1 MDQILVLIVIGAIA
15 GILSGMFGIGGGA
28 IIVPSLVIFL
38 GYSQTLA
45 TGTSLAALLLPVGI
59 FGCVAYYNNGK
70 LKIYPALA
78 VAFGL
83 LLASWFGATLALNLP
98 EQTLKQMYG
107 VLLLVMSWRYIAPRQ
122 LLAERR
128 GEKVPVPEAQ
138 EVDPRSPQILLSCLG
153 IGLVAGIASG
163 LFGIGGG
170 VVIVPALTMFLKFDQ
185 KLATGTSLGALLLPV
200 GLPAV
205 IAFNGTDNVSLE
217 AAAPIAILLLLG
229 AFFGARLTLALP
241 TKTVRR
247 LYGIFLLVIGLRFL
261 FG

>member
-1 MDQILVLIVIGAIA
+1 MENLGTLIIIGAIA

-28 IIVPSLVIFL
+28 IIVPGLVLLL
-38 GYSQTLA
+38 GFTQTMA

-59 FGCVAYYNNGK
+59 FGCIAYYRGGK
-70 LKIYPALA
+70 LKLYPALM
-78 VAFGL
+78 VALGL
-83 LLASWFGATLALNLP
+83 LVASWFGATLALNLP

-107 VLLLVMSWRYIAPRQ
+107 VLLLVMAWRYIAPRQ
-122 LLAERR
+122 LIAEMRGAVVPAPPADEIDSRAPRVLA
-128 GEKVPVPEAQ
+128 A
-138 EVDPRSPQILLSCLG
+138 CFA

-205 IAFNGTDNVSLE
+205 LAYGETNNVSLE

-229 AFFGARLTLALP
+229 AFFGARITLALP

-247 LYGIFLLVIGLRFL
+247 LYGVFLLVIGLRFL
-261 FG
+261 FF